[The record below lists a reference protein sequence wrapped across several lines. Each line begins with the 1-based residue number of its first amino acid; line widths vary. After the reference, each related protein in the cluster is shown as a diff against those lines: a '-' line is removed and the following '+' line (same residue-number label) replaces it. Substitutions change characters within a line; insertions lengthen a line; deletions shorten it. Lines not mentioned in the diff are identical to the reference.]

1 MVSRGGIFSERMRAS
16 TRPWGPG
23 SAHCPLSAQVVPTES
38 PVRKSSILPP
48 VHSGLACLGMTLLL
62 WCLCP
67 FSLVPPRILALTQG
81 FEGHRNK
88 FHFLNLVL
96 KPQSV
101 GTQPGWWDGGQQ
113 SQGQE
118 WRQEGHY
125 SVPLAFLGHPQVV
138 FRPSC
143 WHGGVSS
150 ELC

>member
-96 KPQSV
+96 KPECGNTAWLV
-101 GTQPGWWDGGQQ
+101 GWGTTESRTRMEAGGPLLSPTGLLGSPAGGLQAKLLAWWSLQ
-113 SQGQE
+113 
-118 WRQEGHY
+118 
-125 SVPLAFLGHPQVV
+125 
-138 FRPSC
+138 
-143 WHGGVSS
+143 
-150 ELC
+150 